1 MKKRLF
7 YLFALI
13 CSVSLFTAC
22 SDDDNEGPSGNP
34 ITEAIDSQIVGNYN
48 GKLTV
53 LMGQPMD
60 FHQKVAVTKAGE
72 TSIDLLIKD
81 FSFPGMGSL
90 GDINLKNCELTQNG
104 DKYVCTR
111 EEDITLKDPIGTCP
125 TKTSISFADGKLDV
139 ALHITWQGVNIDVTY
154 GGKRLTGSESSEAK
168 ITSFKFDS
176 PAVTTQPVIDGNN
189 ITFSV
194 DKSATSEQLSVLIPT
209 ITLSSDKAVVSPAS
223 GVAQDFSNGKKVKYT
238 VVAEDG
244 TAVIYTVYISGQNT
258 VTVYD
263 FEEWEEVTS
272 SVFSDHKYELPVG
285 GPWGSTNDGVAS
297 IKGMLSSAAPEW
309 ANSLEYAVAPSS
321 DAQNGSK
328 SVVIK
333 TIDTILPG
341 ETSVLQDVFGI
352 PRNTA
357 GSLFL
362 GTFKTEM
369 SDKLASTKFGIPF
382 NETSKPLSF
391 SGWYK
396 YTAGKINRDTAGNPL
411 DKKDECDIYALLY
424 EAEDEEGKEVTLIGG
439 STKEENQKYC
449 ITTSPYV
456 VLKAQITDKSDKA
469 EWTYFNLPFEEMN
482 GKTFDPS
489 KKYKITFVC
498 TPSIEGANYIGAPGS
513 VLQIDDFKIT
523 LAN

>member
-1 MKKRLF
+1 MKKKLF

-176 PAVTTQPVIDGNN
+176 SVEANQVVTDVILNEEAKTIA
-189 ITFSV
+189 ITV
-194 DKSATSEQLSVLIPT
+194 LGSATPEQLSVLVPT
-209 ITLSSDKAVVSPAS
+209 IEVSAGAVLDSKS
-223 GVAQDFSNGKKVKYT
+223 GVATDFTGEVKYT
-238 VVAEDG
+238 VIAENGESVVYTASVAG
-244 TAVIYTVYISGQNT
+244 NK
-258 VTVYD
+258 YD
-263 FEEWEEVTS
+263 FENWVAGVEGQEPDMTFYEPTGWSSSNTGAHFLKAMGKADKYVITETTS
-272 SVFSDHKYELPVG
+272 SHSGEKAVRIETIYTKG
-285 GPWGSTNDGVAS
+285 GAPIGS
-297 IKGMLSSAAPEW
+297 
-309 ANSLEYAVAPSS
+309 
-321 DAQNGSK
+321 
-328 SVVIK
+328 
-333 TIDTILPG
+333 
-341 ETSVLQDVFGI
+341 FI
-352 PRNTA
+352 PAIPKVTT
-357 GSLFL
+357 GTLFL
-362 GTFKTEM
+362 GAFKT
-369 SDKLASTKFGIPF
+369 DIANTLNSTKFGIPYT
-382 NETSKPLSF
+382 NKPVMLK
-391 SGWYK
+391 GWYQ
-396 YTAGKINRDTAGNPL
+396 YTPGDDFYKVEKEPYKDHCHEAVVDNSKTDEFAISIVLYETEEYDTENWSDCLTGVADAENNIYKSSRIAAIGQITGGAQADWKSFELPL
-411 DKKDECDIYALLY
+411 EWKKEYSADKKYRMTIACSSSKD
-424 EAEDEEGKEVTLIGG
+424 G
-439 STKEENQKYC
+439 
-449 ITTSPYV
+449 
-456 VLKAQITDKSDKA
+456 DKF
-469 EWTYFNLPFEEMN
+469 W
-482 GKTFDPS
+482 
-489 KKYKITFVC
+489 
-498 TPSIEGANYIGAPGS
+498 GAPGS
-513 VLQIDDFKIT
+513 TLIVDDFELIYE
-523 LAN
+523 

>member
-13 CSVSLFTAC
+13 CAVSLFTAC

-176 PAVTTQPVIDGNN
+176 SVEANQVVTDVILNEEAKTIA
-189 ITFSV
+189 ITV
-194 DKSATSEQLSVLIPT
+194 LGSATPEQLSALVPT
-209 ITLSSDKAVVSPAS
+209 IEVSAGAVLDPKS
-223 GVAQDFSNGKKVKYT
+223 GVATDFTGEVKYT
-238 VVAEDG
+238 VIAENGESVVYTASVAG
-244 TAVIYTVYISGQNT
+244 NK
-258 VTVYD
+258 YD
-263 FEEWEEVTS
+263 FENWVAGVENQEPDMTFYEPTGWS
-272 SVFSDHKYELPVG
+272 SSNTGAHFLKSFKL
-285 GPWGSTNDGVAS
+285 AS
-297 IKGMLSSAAPEW
+297 EYVVMETEDAHTGNKAA
-309 ANSLEYAVAPSS
+309 LV
-321 DAQNGSK
+321 K
-328 SVVIK
+328 S
-333 TIDTILPG
+333 IDTKG
-341 ETSVLQDVFGI
+341 QDLFLAKAPKVTTG
-352 PRNTA
+352 T
-357 GSLFL
+357 LFL
-362 GTFKTEM
+362 GAFKTDIA
-369 SDKLASTKFGIPF
+369 STLNSTKFGIPYT
-382 NETSKPLSF
+382 NKPVMLK
-391 SGWYK
+391 GWYK
-396 YTAGKINRDTAGNPL
+396 YTPGETYYIVTKEPYDKNCHNAWKEDNSKTDEFAISIVLYETEEYDTENWSDCLTGVADAENNIYKSSRIAAIGQITGGAQADWKSFELPL
-411 DKKDECDIYALLY
+411 EWKKEYSADKKYRMTIACSSSKD
-424 EAEDEEGKEVTLIGG
+424 G
-439 STKEENQKYC
+439 
-449 ITTSPYV
+449 
-456 VLKAQITDKSDKA
+456 DKF
-469 EWTYFNLPFEEMN
+469 W
-482 GKTFDPS
+482 
-489 KKYKITFVC
+489 
-498 TPSIEGANYIGAPGS
+498 GAPGS
-513 VLQIDDFKIT
+513 TLIVDDFELIYE
-523 LAN
+523 

>member
-176 PAVTTQPVIDGNN
+176 SVEANQVVTDVILNEEAKTIA
-189 ITFSV
+189 ITV
-194 DKSATSEQLSVLIPT
+194 LGSATPEQLSALVPT
-209 ITLSSDKAVVSPAS
+209 IEVSAGAVLDPKS
-223 GVAQDFSNGKKVKYT
+223 GVATDFTGEVKYT
-238 VVAEDG
+238 VIAENGESVVYTASVAG
-244 TAVIYTVYISGQNT
+244 NK
-258 VTVYD
+258 YD
-263 FEEWEEVTS
+263 FENWVAGVEGQEPDMTFYEPTGWS
-272 SVFSDHKYELPVG
+272 SSNTGAHFLKSFGL
-285 GPWGSTNDGVAS
+285 AS
-297 IKGMLSSAAPEW
+297 EYVVMETEDAHTGNKAA
-309 ANSLEYAVAPSS
+309 LV
-321 DAQNGSK
+321 K
-328 SVVIK
+328 S
-333 TIDTILPG
+333 IDTKG
-341 ETSVLQDVFGI
+341 QDLFLAKAPKVTTG
-352 PRNTA
+352 T
-357 GSLFL
+357 LFL
-362 GTFKTEM
+362 GAFKTDIA
-369 SDKLASTKFGIPF
+369 STLNSTKFGIPYT
-382 NETSKPLSF
+382 NKPVMLK
-391 SGWYK
+391 GWYK
-396 YTAGKINRDTAGNPL
+396 YTPGETYYIVTKEPYDQNCHNAWKEDNSKTDEFAISIVLYETEEYDTENWSDCLTGVADAENNIYKSSRIAAIGQITGGAQADWKSFELPL
-411 DKKDECDIYALLY
+411 EWKKEYSADKKYRMTIACSSSKD
-424 EAEDEEGKEVTLIGG
+424 G
-439 STKEENQKYC
+439 
-449 ITTSPYV
+449 
-456 VLKAQITDKSDKA
+456 DKF
-469 EWTYFNLPFEEMN
+469 W
-482 GKTFDPS
+482 
-489 KKYKITFVC
+489 
-498 TPSIEGANYIGAPGS
+498 GAPGS
-513 VLQIDDFKIT
+513 TLIVDDFELIYE
-523 LAN
+523 